1 LNLKNMSYKS
11 ESGLLLTIK
20 PSKRLKK
27 MVIFVHTLALG
38 ASMANALVLA
48 IKISLFALIGI
59 HCWLTVRRLNVEHY
73 TIKHTEAL
81 GWEVTEGC
89 EFVSVEILK
98 STVITTFVLFLHFK
112 PVSQTQSWTSG
123 HKKTLLVLSD
133 ALAGEDYRC
142 LIVKL
147 KTTAI
152 K

>member
-1 LNLKNMSYKS
+1 MSDKYQTA
-11 ESGLLLTIK
+11 LLLALK

-48 IKISLFALIGI
+48 IKISLFALICM
-59 HCWLTVRRLNVEHY
+59 HCWLTVRRINAEHC

-81 GWEVTEGC
+81 GWEVSEGYG
-89 EFVSVEILK
+89 FASVEILK
-98 STVITTFVLFLHFK
+98 STVITTFALFLHFK
-112 PVSQTQSWTSG
+112 HGSQAQSWKSG
-123 HKKTLLVLSD
+123 HKKTLLVLKD

-147 KTTAI
+147 KTTAL